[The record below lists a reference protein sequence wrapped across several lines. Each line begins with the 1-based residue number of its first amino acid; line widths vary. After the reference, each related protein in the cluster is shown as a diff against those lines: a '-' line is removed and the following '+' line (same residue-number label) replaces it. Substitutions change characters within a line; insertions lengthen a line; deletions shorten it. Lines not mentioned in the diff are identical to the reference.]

1 MILKKRAVII
11 LLIMLIAWSLPSYG
25 YSEDMVY
32 VEHSLPESFNP
43 ITANDPA
50 SLRMSG
56 LIYSGLVQYHL
67 GASIEPVLVASGGDR
82 PPGNDYLSIESCSCV
97 RREDRGGVSIYSF
110 SLRKDIFWHNGQ
122 RLTAEDVKATYD
134 WVKGRSSAYSFL
146 LKFYEGMD
154 IDGDTMSFRVR
165 KGINPLELFM
175 MPVLPRS
182 YIESGNAN
190 KLSGTGYYKI
200 GDSKAIDRIFLNRH
214 IPEADLKKP
223 VSTIALKKTTEGYMD
238 TNALISGNIHFIPEL
253 KYMYVPKISEN
264 PSIRLYPYW
273 VNNIMAIAINM
284 RKAGLNDQKV
294 REALLLA
301 LDRKSLVEKWF
312 PTSRMISGPITPGHP
327 FYIDVDVSQ
336 RDVKKAKDL
345 IKASKFR
352 SELILKVPL
361 SSMNDIMFVGFINDL
376 IRQWD
381 QAGIRVKL
389 QKTHDDKFKK
399 EVLTDRQFELAL
411 VSTEFSRTFYIN
423 PLYTSNAE
431 QNITGYSNPQIDK
444 LFARAVVSRD
454 LKELRSIYAN
464 IQDIISGD
472 VPYIY
477 MIEEKKYAAYHTSIS
492 TKGLLIPDNI
502 FGLTHRWEISR

>member
-1 MILKKRAVII
+1 MIMKKSAVII
-11 LLIMLIAWSLPSYG
+11 ALSMLIICMLAPAG
-25 YSEDMVY
+25 HSEDMVY

-43 ITANDPA
+43 LTANDPA

-56 LIYSGLVQYHL
+56 LVYSGLVQYTL
-67 GASIEPVLVASGGDR
+67 GASIEPVLVASGGDG
-82 PPGNDYLSIESCSCV
+82 PSAADYLSIESCNCV
-97 RREDRGGVSIYSF
+97 RREDRGEVSIYSF
-110 SLRKDIFWHNGQ
+110 NLRKDVMWQNGQ
-122 RLTAEDVKATYD
+122 RLKPEDVKATYD
-134 WVKGRSSAYSFL
+134 WAKGRSSSYSFL

-154 IDGDTMSFRVR
+154 IDGETLKFRVR

-175 MPVLPRS
+175 MPILPRA
-182 YIESGNAN
+182 YIESGNAG
-190 KLSGTGYYKI
+190 KLSGSGYYKI
-200 GDSKAIDRIFLNRH
+200 GENKAIDRIFLSRH
-214 IPEADLKKP
+214 IPEPDLSKP

-273 VNNIMAIAINM
+273 VNNIMAVAINM
-284 RKAGLNDQKV
+284 KKTGLSDHRV

-301 LDRKSLVEKWF
+301 LDRKSLIEKWF

-327 FYIDVDVSQ
+327 FYIDVDVSE
-336 RDVKKAKDL
+336 RDVKKAKEL

-352 SELILKVPL
+352 GELSLKVPL
-361 SSMNDIMFVGFINDL
+361 SSMNDIMFVGFLNDL
-376 IRQWD
+376 MRQWE

-389 QKTHDDKFKK
+389 QKTHDDKFRK
-399 EVLTDRQFELAL
+399 EVFTDRQFELAL
-411 VSTEFSRTFYIN
+411 VSTEFSRTSYIN
-423 PLYTSNAE
+423 PFYASNAE
-431 QNITGYSNPQIDK
+431 QNITGYSNPKIDK

-464 IQDIISGD
+464 IQDIISED

-477 MIEEKKYAAYHTSIS
+477 LIEEKKYAAYHKSIS